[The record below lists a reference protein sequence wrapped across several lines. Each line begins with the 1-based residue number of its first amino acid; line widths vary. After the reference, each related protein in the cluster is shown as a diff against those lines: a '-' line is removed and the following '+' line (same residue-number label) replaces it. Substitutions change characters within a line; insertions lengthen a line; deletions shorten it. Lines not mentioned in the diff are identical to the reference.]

1 MSPNAPTQAYA
12 YALGGQPCTRE
23 AFYAAACDPHRNV
36 VVQAC
41 AGAGKTWMLVSRI
54 LRALLSAQNMAQT
67 VAQTAAESAVHTTT
81 PSDNHSHGAKPLAP
95 QEILAITFTKK
106 AAGEMRQRLQEW
118 LEQFAQADHATLT
131 QELLARG
138 ISSEIALSPKEML
151 HEQLSNLYQCVLDS
165 GRSVQIRTF
174 HSWFGALLRSAPLA
188 VLETLGLPPQY
199 ELLEDTSEAVALV
212 WQRFYAAL
220 EADAALHSVYDQQVA
235 VHGMFNVGKALAS
248 ALDKRVEFALA
259 DAAGTVASSIRPFGQ
274 VYAEFAALAA
284 PLDIFS
290 PGQPARQQLHSA
302 AVTLG
307 RYDGKI
313 PQKAASEIEVA
324 LTENNLPAA
333 LSALLT
339 QEGTARKFSDKVQ
352 GIDQVRA
359 VQALCI
365 RINAAQQQHTAWLH
379 HSRMAQLTR
388 CLTACFAQLK
398 RERGWV
404 DMGDVERAALHLLSD
419 PVLSGWVLER
429 LDAQTRH
436 LLIDEFQDTNPLQ
449 WQALQAWLSSYA
461 GAGQAA
467 PSVFMVGDP
476 KQSIYRFRRAEP
488 QVFVAATEF
497 VCNALDGVVLSC
509 DHTRRNAQRVLA
521 AVNGVMLGAAQ
532 EDYEGF
538 RPHTTESKEQ
548 GAVLR
553 LPLVALPATD
563 AAQASSAWR
572 DTLSTPREEAQ
583 EHIRTLECAQAAR
596 WVAQHIGGGVAAGAI
611 MVLARKRDRL
621 QRMAHALQALG
632 IASQITEKTQLMAHC
647 AVQDVVALVDA
658 LVSPGHNL
666 SLARALKSPL
676 FGWADAQLAALAQ
689 AVREPSAHGS
699 SAQGSSAHGSSAHGQ
714 HRSWLN
720 FLLHDTLLN
729 KELAVQHFLGPQA
742 NTLLKTAQQLQHY
755 QQLFAALPPHDALAA
770 LYQHGDVVA
779 RCMAAAPGPQRSA
792 VAAQLQA
799 LLAAALDLGGG
810 RFLTPYA
817 WVRAL
822 KAGHVRTPAHSSAGA
837 LAGRSVQLH
846 TIHGAKGLE
855 AHTVLMLDTDAALEK
870 ARSMDVLIDWPAQ
883 QRAPTT
889 FAFLAS
895 EAAPPLCVQAAL
907 AHEQTA
913 RAREETNA
921 LYVAMTR
928 AQHTLALSAHPVARP
943 DPRSPWQRFAA
954 LQGGE
959 VEEVEQEAEVG
970 VVGGMVVAAHL
981 APFTTTSSSTFSTA
995 PPLASPAPEES
1006 HFYIQIMPI
1015 AQGNNQQFA
1024 INTGVNINTG
1034 ANEVPAQINS
1044 AATAV
1049 ATTVATVTDS
1059 ATARI
1064 GLCMHRLLELYQPGQ
1079 EALAADLGA
1088 PHPSLLARSVGSQF
1102 QLTAVQADLALAMA
1116 QCITSGPAAWVWDA
1130 QQIDWQANEV
1140 ELVHHRPAGD
1150 ADHSVVLRLDRLV
1163 KHRASQTWW
1172 VLDYKSSP
1180 APQQQTA
1187 LRQQLAQYQQ
1197 AVQAAYPGAPVCAAF
1212 ITGEGQLVQL

>member
-1 MSPNAPTQAYA
+1 MNPNANPQAHGAAQDQAQVQDQANTYA

-54 LRALLSAQNMAQT
+54 LRALLQSEHSA
-67 VAQTAAESAVHTTT
+67 
-81 PSDNHSHGAKPLAP
+81 DKPLAP

-138 ISSEIALSPKEML
+138 ISNEIALAPKEML
-151 HEQLSNLYQCVLDS
+151 HKQLSNLYQCVLDS

-188 VLETLGLPPQY
+188 VLEQLGLPPQY

-212 WQRFYAAL
+212 WQRFYTAL
-220 EADAALHSVYDQQVA
+220 EADGALHSVYRQQVA
-235 VHGMFNVGKALAS
+235 AHGMFNVGKALAS

-259 DAAGTVASSIRPFGQ
+259 DAAGSVASSIRPFGQ
-274 VYAEFAALAA
+274 VYTEFAALAA

-290 PGQPARQQLHSA
+290 PGQAQRQQLQNTASA
-302 AVTLG
+302 LG

-313 PQKAASEIEVA
+313 PQKAASEIEAA
-324 LTENNLPAA
+324 LSDNNLPAA

-339 QEGTARKFSDKVQ
+339 KEGTARKFSDKVQ

-388 CLTACFAQLK
+388 CLAACFAQLK

-419 PVLSGWVLER
+419 PVLSGWVQQR

-467 PSVFMVGDP
+467 PSVFIVGDP

-488 QVFVAATEF
+488 QVFIAATEF

-532 EDYEGF
+532 EGYEGF
-538 RPHTTESKEQ
+538 RPHTTESKAQ

-553 LPLVALPATD
+553 LPLVELPATD
-563 AAQASSAWR
+563 AQEASSAWR

-596 WVAQHIGGGVAAGAI
+596 WVAQHMGGGVAPGTI

-621 QRMAHALQALG
+621 QRMARALQALG

-689 AVREPSAHGS
+689 AVRGP
-699 SAQGSSAHGSSAHGQ
+699 SAQGQ
-714 HRSWLN
+714 QRSWLN
-720 FLLHDTLLN
+720 FLLHNTLLN
-729 KELAVQHFLGPQA
+729 QELPVQHFLGPQA
-742 NTLLKTAQQLQHY
+742 TIFLKIAQELQHY

-770 LYQHGDVVA
+770 LYQHADVVA
-779 RCMAAAPGPQRSA
+779 RCMAAAPAPQRSA
-792 VAAQLQA
+792 VVAQLQA

-822 KAGHVRTPAHSSAGA
+822 KAGHVRTPTDAGAGA
-837 LAGRSVQLH
+837 LAGHSVQLH

-895 EAAPPLCVQAAL
+895 EAAVPLCVQAAL

-928 AQHTLALSAHPVARP
+928 AQHTLALSAHQVARP

-954 LQGGE
+954 LEGGE
-959 VEEVEQEAEVG
+959 VEEVEVG
-970 VVGGMVVAAHL
+970 AVGAVGEVGGMGVAAHL
-981 APFTTTSSSTFSTA
+981 APSTTMSTTTSNSTSSPAPTF
-995 PPLASPAPEES
+995 ASPASEES

-1015 AQGNNQQFA
+1015 TQGNANQLA
-1024 INTGVNINTG
+1024 INTE
-1034 ANEVPAQINS
+1034 ANEVPAQTDS
-1044 AATAV
+1044 AATA
-1049 ATTVATVTDS
+1049 TDS
-1059 ATARI
+1059 TAARI

-1079 EALAADLGA
+1079 EGSVADPGAL
-1088 PHPSLLARSVGSQF
+1088 HPSALHTSALARSVGSQF
-1102 QLTAVQADLALAMA
+1102 QLTAAQADQALAMA
-1116 QCITSGPAAWVWDA
+1116 QCITTGPAAWVWDA

-1140 ELVHHRPAGD
+1140 ELVQHGQADD
-1150 ADHSVVLRLDRLV
+1150 ADQAVVLRLDRLV

-1172 VLDYKSSP
+1172 VLDYKSST
-1180 APQQQTA
+1180 APQLQTA
-1187 LRQQLAQYQQ
+1187 LRQQLSTYAH
-1197 AVQAAYPGAPVCAAF
+1197 AVRAAHPQHTVRAAF
-1212 ITGEGQLVQL
+1212 ITGAGELVEL